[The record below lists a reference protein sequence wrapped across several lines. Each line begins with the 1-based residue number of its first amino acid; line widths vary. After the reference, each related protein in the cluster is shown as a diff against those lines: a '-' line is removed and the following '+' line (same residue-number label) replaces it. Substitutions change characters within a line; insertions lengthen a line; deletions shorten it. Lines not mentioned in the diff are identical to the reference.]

1 MTYIYLFK
9 YFIIELKIEKSI
21 LIHPIIIKEFFPL
34 YPKYYAFI
42 FKDFNQFLC
51 ETAVPLKILTGA
63 SAGNLFQDIKKFE
76 LTDKKKNTSLIP
88 KYQMLC

>member
-63 SAGNLFQDIKKFE
+63 SAGNFKILKSSNGLI
-76 LTDKKKNTSLIP
+76 KKNTSLIS